1 MSNYLH
7 RHFQTFGGFS
17 SNVGI
22 HYQTSTITNAQYQH
36 LAQHLPIGQRMIPQ
50 VFIRAADGRP
60 VEIQD
65 MLPSDTRIGIL
76 VFTGDVA
83 TPKDFEKLEELSDK
97 LQNVLATFSQNTKPW
112 TEAFRV
118 ISIAGPSLRKV
129 DGAHLALP
137 SSLRS
142 HWSR

>member
-1 MSNYLH
+1 MLNDLH

-22 HYQTSTITNAQYQH
+22 HYQPSAITNIQYQH
-36 LAQHLPIGQRMIPQ
+36 LAQHLPIGQRMVPQ

-60 VEIQD
+60 IEIQD
-65 MLPSDTRIGIL
+65 MLPSGTRLSVL

-83 TPKDFEKLEELSDK
+83 LPKDFERLEGLSDK
-97 LQNVLATFSQNTKPW
+97 LHNVLATFSQKAKPW
-112 TEAFRV
+112 SEAFRV
-118 ISIAGPSLRKV
+118 ISIAGPSLKKV
-129 DGAHLALP
+129 EGAHLALP
-137 SSLRS
+137 SRLRS